1 MLLCFL
7 YNSPSF
13 KIFISLKKKFSI
25 YLAVLGFSSDM
36 WDLVSWPGIKPRSP
50 TLGAQSLIHWTTR
63 TSLYCC
69 EATKT
74 QCNFFLLLYSVVL
87 SFPSVSTLFLVA
99 LYRPHLFWVYFFPVF
114 LSVHIL
120 SPIIV
125 SSSLSRI
132 LVFLLF
138 VFQRC
143 NYFIKIS

>member
-25 YLAVLGFSSDM
+25 YLAVLGFSCDM

-50 TLGAQSLIHWTTR
+50 KLGAQSPIHWTTR
-63 TSLYCC
+63 DVPLLLWSNKDPVQL
-69 EATKT
+69 
-74 QCNFFLLLYSVVL
+74 FLLLYSVVL

-99 LYRPHLFWVYFFPVF
+99 LYCPHLFWVYFFPVF

-132 LVFLLF
+132 LVFLLC